1 LYFPELR
8 DVAVGVAMS
17 AVLTGCFVAFRKL
30 LSGRPRSAVRP
41 APPPPDVS
49 ATQTALTT
57 EHGQLILKVQRA
69 NLKELSNLRGYL
81 KILHG
86 EVVALKVAT
95 QQMRTALDDYHRSAQ
110 GGADAPASGSQ
121 LPLDLALNAIKQGCD
136 ADECARRSGVD
147 LETIEILMEIHA
159 PAARPRG

>member
-1 LYFPELR
+1 
-8 DVAVGVAMS
+8 MS

-95 QQMRTALDDYHRSAQ
+95 QQMRTALDD
-110 GGADAPASGSQ
+110 
-121 LPLDLALNAIKQGCD
+121 
-136 ADECARRSGVD
+136 
-147 LETIEILMEIHA
+147 
-159 PAARPRG
+159 